1 MKDNKHVVGLTCKHA
16 GMRPSISSLEYA
28 LEMLFNLCVPRD
40 VELNGFLYAF
50 VVIVHVLERGGG

>member
-1 MKDNKHVVGLTCKHA
+1 MKDNKHVVGLTCKHL

-50 VVIVHVLERGGG
+50 VVIVHVQ